1 MKNILITGSS
11 GFIAPHIIEAGIRD
25 NFNVTGIDLN
35 DPNKEDIIKGC
46 EYIKKDVRDLT
57 VQELSKFDYIIHL
70 AWVTNIPYTIA
81 NPVSSTD
88 NNITMTTILMNNA
101 TQAKIKKFIFSSTA
115 SLYGNNPLPWKEDMK
130 SDAIEPYSWQKLSC
144 ENLCK
149 MWSVRYE
156 LNTGVLRLFQV
167 YGENQR
173 KDTALSAFVKAK
185 INKQPITLT
194 ETTAQSAFRTGRRD
208 FIYVKDVA
216 NAFLAALRSEKVSK
230 GEIINVGTGIM
241 TTMEDIAKTI
251 GGEIKF
257 IAKRSFEVEAH
268 QADLS
273 NGKKLIEWQPK
284 VKVLDWLKN
293 FIENQTNRGP
303 K

>member
-11 GFIAPHIIEAGIRD
+11 GFIAPHIIEAGLK
-25 NFNVTGIDLN
+25 NKFNVTGIDLN
-35 DPNKEDIIKGC
+35 DPSDEDIIKEC
-46 EYIKKDVRDLT
+46 NYIKKDVRDLT
-57 VQELSKFDYIIHL
+57 IEELSRFDYIINL
-70 AWVTNIPYTIA
+70 AWVTNIPFTIA
-81 NPVSSTD
+81 NPVSSTE
-88 NNITMTTILMNNA
+88 NNITMTTILLDNA
-101 TQAKIKKFIFSSTA
+101 TKAKVKKFIFSSTA

-144 ENLCK
+144 EYLCK
-149 MWSVRYE
+149 MWSERYD
-156 LNTGVLRLFQV
+156 LKTGVLRLFQV

-173 KDTALSAFVKAK
+173 KDTALSAFIKSK
-185 INKQPITLT
+185 INNQPITLT

-216 NAFLAALRSEKVSK
+216 NAFIAAIESDKVLN

-257 IAKRSFEVEAH
+257 IPKRSFEVEAH

-273 NGKKLIEWQPK
+273 NGKKLIEWEPK
-284 VKVLDWLKN
+284 VKVLEWLKN
-293 FIENQTNRGP
+293 FVES
-303 K
+303 KSK